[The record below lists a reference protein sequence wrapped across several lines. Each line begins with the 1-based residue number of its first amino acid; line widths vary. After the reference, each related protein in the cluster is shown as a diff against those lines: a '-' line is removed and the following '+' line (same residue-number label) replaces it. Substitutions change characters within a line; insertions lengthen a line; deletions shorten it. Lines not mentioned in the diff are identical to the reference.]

1 MAHSFRGGIHP
12 DPHKETTAGRAIE
25 ALPAP
30 PTVQIPMSMHIGVL
44 AEPLVKVGEHV
55 KMGQKI
61 GDTDAFVSVPVHAT
75 VSGTV
80 KSVGM
85 ALHPNGARVMSVII
99 ENDGQDE
106 LEPLARA
113 MEWQMMTQDEMIAL
127 IREAGIVGHGGAA
140 FPTHVKI
147 RSALGKVDTMIINAA
162 ECEPYITSDH
172 RVMLEYADDV
182 VAGIRIL
189 LRIFSRIRCIIA
201 VENNKPDAVESLRRA
216 IGADNRIKIDLLKTK
231 YPQGGEKQLIRAV
244 TGREVPPGKL
254 PADAGCVVFNVDTV
268 AAINRAFTQGLPDI
282 QRVVTVSGSAIT
294 TPKNLL
300 VRVGTPLSALVA
312 ACGGYREEPQKMVM
326 GGPMMGVAQFSDEVP
341 VIRGTNAFLAFSEN
355 EDRRVDDPV
364 CIRCGRCVQVCP
376 MRLLP
381 TYLYLYASHDMWD
394 ECERMHV
401 ADCMECGACTFEC
414 PGSLHLTQMFRVAKA
429 KAMELR
435 RR

>member
-30 PTVQIPMSMHIGVL
+30 PTVQIPMSMHIGVP
-44 AEPLVKVGEHV
+44 AEPLVKAGEHV

>member
-30 PTVQIPMSMHIGVL
+30 PTVQIPMSMHIGVP
-44 AEPLVKVGEHV
+44 AEPLVKAGEHV

-127 IREAGIVGHGGAA
+127 IRESGIVGHGGAA

>member
-30 PTVQIPMSMHIGVL
+30 PTVQIPMSMHIGVP
-44 AEPLVKVGEHV
+44 AEPLVKAGEHV

-140 FPTHVKI
+140 FPTHAKI
-147 RSALGKVDTMIINAA
+147 RSALGKVDAMIINAA

>member
-30 PTVQIPMSMHIGVL
+30 PTVQIPMSMHIGVP
-44 AEPLVKVGEHV
+44 AEPLVKAGEHV

-85 ALHPNGARVMSVII
+85 ALHPNGARVVSVII

-355 EDRRVDDPV
+355 EDRRVNDPV

>member
-44 AEPLVKVGEHV
+44 AEPLVKAGEHV